1 VIQDFSSLDRFE
13 AERPR
18 LRALAY
24 RMLGSSAEADDA
36 VQEAWLRFDRTDRSE
51 VENLTAWLTTVVSRV
66 CLNLLRARQ
75 TRREESLES
84 FTPDWLGAA
93 DEDRIPQ
100 EEAELA
106 DSVGLAMLV
115 VLDRLSPAERIAFV
129 LHDMF
134 DVAFDDIAHMMER
147 NAAAVRQLASRA
159 RVKVRGAGAQAV
171 DPTRRRQAVEA
182 YLAATRTGDFEA
194 LLTLLDPEVE
204 LRADAAVTGTA
215 KPLTLQGAL
224 AVARSAV
231 AAPVSPPWPWS
242 MEARPWSWPRSASSR
257 WSSSSPSLGPRS
269 PPSTSPPTQTA
280 SRPSTSP
287 WTNGSARPCSTGV
300 FAPAADG
307 TGRARKVAG
316 STRRR

>member
-1 VIQDFSSLDRFE
+1 MIQDFSLLDRFE
-13 AERPR
+13 AERAR

-36 VQEAWLRFDRTDRSE
+36 VQEAWLRFDRTDLSE
-51 VENLTAWLTTVVSRV
+51 VENLAAWLTTVVSRV

-75 TRREESLES
+75 ARREESLES

-93 DEDRIPQ
+93 DEDQIPQ

-115 VLDRLSPAERIAFV
+115 VLNRLSPAERIAFV

-147 NAAAVRQLASRA
+147 RPAAVRQLASRA
-159 RVKVRGAGAQAV
+159 RVKVRGAGAQDRA
-171 DPTRRRQAVEA
+171 DLARRRQAVAA

-204 LRADAAVTGTA
+204 LRADAAVTGAA

-231 AAPVSPPWPWS
+231 AAVP
-242 MEARPWSWPRSASSR
+242 
-257 WSSSSPSLGPRS
+257 
-269 PPSTSPPTQTA
+269 
-280 SRPSTSP
+280 
-287 WTNGSARPCSTGV
+287 
-300 FAPAADG
+300 
-307 TGRARKVAG
+307 RARFTALALVDG
-316 STRRR
+316 SPALVMAPLGQLSLVIQFTFTGTAITVIDITADPDRLQMFDITLD

>member
-36 VQEAWLRFDRTDRSE
+36 VQEAWLRFDRTDLSE
-51 VENLTAWLTTVVSRV
+51 VENLAAWLTTVVSRV

-75 TRREESLES
+75 ARREESLES

-115 VLDRLSPAERIAFV
+115 VLNRLSPAERIAFV

-134 DVAFDDIAHMMER
+134 DVPFGDMARMMDR
-147 NAAAVRQLASRA
+147 RPAAVRQLASRA
-159 RVKVRGAGAQAV
+159 RVKVRGTGAQAA
-171 DPTRRRQAVEA
+171 DPGRRRQAVEA
-182 YLAATRTGDFEA
+182 YLVATRTGDFEA
-194 LLTLLDPEVE
+194 LLTLLDPEVV
-204 LRADAAVTGTA
+204 LRADAAVTGAA

-231 AAPVSPPWPWS
+231 AAVP
-242 MEARPWSWPRSASSR
+242 
-257 WSSSSPSLGPRS
+257 
-269 PPSTSPPTQTA
+269 
-280 SRPSTSP
+280 
-287 WTNGSARPCSTGV
+287 
-300 FAPAADG
+300 
-307 TGRARKVAG
+307 RARFTALALVDG
-316 STRRR
+316 SPALVMAPLGQLSLVIQFTFTGITITAIDITADPDRLQTFDITLD

>member
-1 VIQDFSSLDRFE
+1 MIQDFSSLDRFE
-13 AERPR
+13 VERPR

-24 RMLGSSAEADDA
+24 RLLGSSAEADDA
-36 VQEAWLRFDRTDRSE
+36 VQEAWLRFDRTDLSE
-51 VENLTAWLTTVVSRV
+51 VENLAAWLTTVVSRV

-159 RVKVRGAGAQAV
+159 RVKVRGARARAA
-171 DPTRRRQAVEA
+171 DPARRRQAVEA

-204 LRADAAVTGTA
+204 LRADAAVTGAA

-224 AVARSAV
+224 AVARSAL
-231 AAPVSPPWPWS
+231 AAFP
-242 MEARPWSWPRSASSR
+242 
-257 WSSSSPSLGPRS
+257 
-269 PPSTSPPTQTA
+269 
-280 SRPSTSP
+280 
-287 WTNGSARPCSTGV
+287 
-300 FAPAADG
+300 
-307 TGRARKVAG
+307 RARFTALALVDG
-316 STRRR
+316 SPALVMAPLGQLTLVIQFTFTGTVITAIDITVDSDRLQAFDITLD

>member
-1 VIQDFSSLDRFE
+1 MIQDFSLLDRFE

-36 VQEAWLRFDRTDRSE
+36 VQEAWLRFDRTDLSE
-51 VENLTAWLTTVVSRV
+51 VENLAAWLTTVVSRV

-75 TRREESLES
+75 ARREESLES

-93 DEDRIPQ
+93 DEDRIPE

-115 VLDRLSPAERIAFV
+115 VLNRLSPAERIAFV

-134 DVAFDDIAHMMER
+134 DVSFDDIAHMLER
-147 NAAAVRQLASRA
+147 SPAAVRQLASRA
-159 RVKVRGAGAQAV
+159 RVKVRGTGAQAA
-171 DPTRRRQAVEA
+171 DPGRRRQAVQA

-194 LLTLLDPEVE
+194 LLTLLDPEVV
-204 LRADAAVTGTA
+204 LRADAAVTGA
-215 KPLTLQGAL
+215 VKPLTLRGAL

-231 AAPVSPPWPWS
+231 AAV
-242 MEARPWSWPRSASSR
+242 A
-257 WSSSSPSLGPRS
+257 
-269 PPSTSPPTQTA
+269 
-280 SRPSTSP
+280 
-287 WTNGSARPCSTGV
+287 
-300 FAPAADG
+300 
-307 TGRARKVAG
+307 RARFTALALVDG
-316 STRRR
+316 SPALVMAPLGQLSLVIQFTFTGTAITAIDITADPDRLQIFDITLD

>member
-1 VIQDFSSLDRFE
+1 MIQDFSLLDRFE

-24 RMLGSSAEADDA
+24 RMLGSIAEADDA
-36 VQEAWLRFDRTDRSE
+36 VQEAWLRFDRTDLSE
-51 VENLTAWLTTVVSRV
+51 VENLAAWLTTVVSRV

-75 TRREESLES
+75 ARREESLES

-115 VLDRLSPAERIAFV
+115 VLNRLSPAERIAFV

-134 DVAFDDIAHMMER
+134 DVPFDDIAHMMER
-147 NAAAVRQLASRA
+147 RPAAVRQLASRA
-159 RVKVRGAGAQAV
+159 RVNVRGTGAQAA
-171 DPTRRRQAVEA
+171 DPGRRRQAVEA

-194 LLTLLDPEVE
+194 LLTLLDPEVV
-204 LRADAAVTGTA
+204 LRADAAVTGA
-215 KPLTLQGAL
+215 ARPLTLQGAP

-231 AAPVSPPWPWS
+231 AAVP
-242 MEARPWSWPRSASSR
+242 
-257 WSSSSPSLGPRS
+257 
-269 PPSTSPPTQTA
+269 
-280 SRPSTSP
+280 
-287 WTNGSARPCSTGV
+287 
-300 FAPAADG
+300 
-307 TGRARKVAG
+307 RARFTALALVDG
-316 STRRR
+316 SPALVMAPLGQLSLFIHFTFTGTAITAIDITADPDRLQIFDITLD

>member
-1 VIQDFSSLDRFE
+1 MIQGSSSLDRFE

-24 RMLGSSAEADDA
+24 RLLGSSAEADDA
-36 VQEAWLRFDRTDRSE
+36 VQETWLRFDRADLSE
-51 VENLTAWLTTVVSRV
+51 VENLAAWLTTVVSRV
-66 CLNLLRARQ
+66 CLNLHRTRQ
-75 TRREESLES
+75 ARREESLES
-84 FTPDWLGAA
+84 FTSDWLGAA

-147 NAAAVRQLASRA
+147 SPAAARQLASRA
-159 RVKVRGAGAQAV
+159 RAKVRGTGARTA
-171 DPTRRRQAVEA
+171 DPARRRQAVEA

-204 LRADAAVTGTA
+204 LRADAAVTGAA

-231 AAPVSPPWPWS
+231 AAG
-242 MEARPWSWPRSASSR
+242 
-257 WSSSSPSLGPRS
+257 L
-269 PPSTSPPTQTA
+269 
-280 SRPSTSP
+280 
-287 WTNGSARPCSTGV
+287 
-300 FAPAADG
+300 
-307 TGRARKVAG
+307 RARFTALALIDG
-316 STRRR
+316 SPALIMAPLGQLSLVIQFTFTGTAITVIDITADPDRLQALDITLD

>member
-1 VIQDFSSLDRFE
+1 MIQDLSLLDRFE

-24 RMLGSSAEADDA
+24 RLLGSSAEADDA
-36 VQEAWLRFDRTDRSE
+36 VQEAWLRFDRADLSD
-51 VENLTAWLTTVVSRV
+51 VENLAAWLTTVVSRV
-66 CLNLLRARQ
+66 CLNLLRARKA
-75 TRREESLES
+75 RREESLES

-100 EEAELA
+100 QEAELA

-147 NAAAVRQLASRA
+147 RPAAVRQLASRA
-159 RVKVRGAGAQAV
+159 RSKVRGARPQAG
-171 DPTRRRQAVEA
+171 DPARRRQAVEA

-204 LRADAAVTGTA
+204 LRADAAVTRAA
-215 KPLTLQGAL
+215 KPLTLRGAL
-224 AVARSAV
+224 VVARSAL
-231 AAPVSPPWPWS
+231 AAVP
-242 MEARPWSWPRSASSR
+242 
-257 WSSSSPSLGPRS
+257 
-269 PPSTSPPTQTA
+269 
-280 SRPSTSP
+280 
-287 WTNGSARPCSTGV
+287 
-300 FAPAADG
+300 
-307 TGRARKVAG
+307 RARFTALALVDGSPALVMAPLGRLSLVIQFTFAG
-316 STRRR
+316 TAITVIDVTAEADRLQTFDITLA

>member
-1 VIQDFSSLDRFE
+1 MAIQGFSLLDRFE

-36 VQEAWLRFDRTDRSE
+36 VQEAWLRFDRSDLSE
-51 VENLTAWLTTVVSRV
+51 VDNLAAWLTTVVSRV

-75 TRREESLES
+75 ARGEQSLDS
-84 FTPDWLGAA
+84 YTADWLKAA

-115 VLDRLSPAERIAFV
+115 VLDQLTPAERIAFV

-134 DVAFDDIAHMMER
+134 EVAFDDIARMMQR
-147 NAAAVRQLASRA
+147 SSAAVRQLASRA
-159 RVKVRGAGAQAV
+159 RTKVRGTGVQAV
-171 DPTRRRQAVEA
+171 DPARRRQAVEA
-182 YLAATRTGDFEA
+182 YLAATRIGDFTA

-204 LRADAAVTGTA
+204 LHADAAASGA
-215 KPLTLQGAL
+215 GKPLTLHGAL

-231 AAPVSPPWPWS
+231 AA
-242 MEARPWSWPRSASSR
+242 APRS
-257 WSSSSPSLGPRS
+257 RS
-269 PPSTSPPTQTA
+269 TA
-280 SRPSTSP
+280 LALV
-287 WTNGSARPCSTGV
+287 NGSPALV
-300 FAPAADG
+300 MAPLGQLLLVIQFTFSGPAITAIHI
-307 TGRARKVAG
+307 TAG
-316 STRRR
+316 PDRLQTFDITLA

>member
-1 VIQDFSSLDRFE
+1 VIQDFSALDRFE

-24 RMLGSSAEADDA
+24 RMLGSSTEADDA
-36 VQEAWLRFDRTDRSE
+36 VQEAWLRFDRTDLSE
-51 VENLTAWLTTVVSRV
+51 VENLPAWLTTVVSRV

-75 TRREESLES
+75 TRREEPLES

-134 DVAFDDIAHMMER
+134 DVAFNDIAHMMER

-159 RVKVRGAGAQAV
+159 RVKVRGTGAQAA
-171 DPTRRRQAVEA
+171 DPARRRQAVEA

-204 LRADAAVTGTA
+204 LRADAAATGAA

-224 AVARSAV
+224 AVARSAI
-231 AAPVSPPWPWS
+231 AAVP
-242 MEARPWSWPRSASSR
+242 
-257 WSSSSPSLGPRS
+257 
-269 PPSTSPPTQTA
+269 
-280 SRPSTSP
+280 
-287 WTNGSARPCSTGV
+287 
-300 FAPAADG
+300 
-307 TGRARKVAG
+307 RARFTALALVDG
-316 STRRR
+316 SPALVMAPLGQLSLVIQFTFTGTAITAIDITADSDRLRTFDITLD

>member
-1 VIQDFSSLDRFE
+1 MVIQDFSSLDRFE
-13 AERPR
+13 VERPR

-36 VQEAWLRFDRTDRSE
+36 VQEAWLRFDRTDLSQ
-51 VENLTAWLTTVVSRV
+51 VENLAAWLTTLVSRV

-75 TRREESLES
+75 ARREESLEG

-129 LHDMF
+129 LHDVF

-147 NAAAVRQLASRA
+147 SPAAVRQLASRA
-159 RVKVRGAGAQAV
+159 RAKVRGTGAQAA
-171 DPTRRRQAVEA
+171 DPARRRQAVEA

-194 LLTLLDPEVE
+194 LLILLDPEVE
-204 LRADAAVTGTA
+204 LRAGAAVTSA
-215 KPLTLQGAL
+215 ARPLTLQGAL

-231 AAPVSPPWPWS
+231 AAV
-242 MEARPWSWPRSASSR
+242 RRSRFTALALVDGN
-257 WSSSSPSLGPRS
+257 PALIMAPLGQLSLVIQFTFTGTAITAIDITADPHS
-269 PPSTSPPTQTA
+269 LQTFDITLA
-280 SRPSTSP
+280 
-287 WTNGSARPCSTGV
+287 
-300 FAPAADG
+300 
-307 TGRARKVAG
+307 
-316 STRRR
+316 

>member
-1 VIQDFSSLDRFE
+1 MVFQDFSPLDTFE

-24 RMLGSSAEADDA
+24 RMLGSAAEADDA
-36 VQEAWLRFDRTDRSE
+36 LQETWLRFDRTDVSE
-51 VENLTAWLTTVVSRV
+51 VENLAAWLTTVVSRV

-84 FTPDWLGAA
+84 FTTDWLGAA
-93 DEDRIPQ
+93 DDDRIPQ

-147 NAAAVRQLASRA
+147 SSAAVRQLASRA
-159 RVKVRGAGAQAV
+159 RAKVRGAAAQPA
-171 DPTRRRQAVEA
+171 DAAHRRHAVEA

-194 LLTLLDPEVE
+194 LLTLLDPGIE
-204 LRADAAVTGTA
+204 LRADASVTGA
-215 KPLTLQGAL
+215 GRPLTLQGAL
-224 AVARSAV
+224 AVARSALS
-231 AAPVSPPWPWS
+231 AAPRAHFTVLALVDGSPALVMAPLG
-242 MEARPWSWPRSASSR
+242 R
-257 WSSSSPSLGPRS
+257 PSLVIRF
-269 PPSTSPPTQTA
+269 T
-280 SRPSTSP
+280 
-287 WTNGSARPCSTGV
+287 
-300 FAPAADG
+300 FDG
-307 TGRARKVAG
+307 TAISALDLIADPAHLQ
-316 STRRR
+316 TLEITLP

>member
-1 VIQDFSSLDRFE
+1 MIQDFSLLDRFE

-36 VQEAWLRFDRTDRSE
+36 VQEAWLRFDRTDLSE
-51 VENLTAWLTTVVSRV
+51 VENLAAWLTTVVSRV

-75 TRREESLES
+75 ARREESLES

-159 RVKVRGAGAQAV
+159 RVKVRGTGAQAV
-171 DPTRRRQAVEA
+171 DPARRRQAVEA

-204 LRADAAVTGTA
+204 LRADAAVTGA
-215 KPLTLQGAL
+215 ARPLTLQGAL
-224 AVARSAV
+224 AVARSAL
-231 AAPVSPPWPWS
+231 AAVP
-242 MEARPWSWPRSASSR
+242 
-257 WSSSSPSLGPRS
+257 
-269 PPSTSPPTQTA
+269 
-280 SRPSTSP
+280 
-287 WTNGSARPCSTGV
+287 
-300 FAPAADG
+300 
-307 TGRARKVAG
+307 RARFTALALVDG
-316 STRRR
+316 SPALVMAPLGQLSLVIQFTFTGTAITAIDITADPERLQIFDITLD

>member
-36 VQEAWLRFDRTDRSE
+36 VQETWLRFDRTDLSE
-51 VENLTAWLTTVVSRV
+51 VENLPAWLTTVVSRV

-84 FTPDWLGAA
+84 FTSDWLGAA

-106 DSVGLAMLV
+106 DSVGLAMLI

-147 NAAAVRQLASRA
+147 NAAAVRKLASRA
-159 RVKVRGAGAQAV
+159 RVKVRGTGAQAA
-171 DPTRRRQAVEA
+171 DPARRRQAVEA

-204 LRADAAVTGTA
+204 LRADAAVTGAT

-224 AVARSAV
+224 AVARSAL
-231 AAPVSPPWPWS
+231 AAVP
-242 MEARPWSWPRSASSR
+242 
-257 WSSSSPSLGPRS
+257 
-269 PPSTSPPTQTA
+269 
-280 SRPSTSP
+280 
-287 WTNGSARPCSTGV
+287 
-300 FAPAADG
+300 
-307 TGRARKVAG
+307 RARFTALALVDG
-316 STRRR
+316 SPALVMAPLGQLSLVIQFTFTGTAISAIDITADSDRLQTFDITLD

>member
-1 VIQDFSSLDRFE
+1 VIQDFSLLDRFE

-36 VQEAWLRFDRTDRSE
+36 VQEAWLRFDRTDLSE
-51 VENLTAWLTTVVSRV
+51 VENLAAWLTTVVSRV

-75 TRREESLES
+75 ARREESLES

-115 VLDRLSPAERIAFV
+115 VLNRLSPAERIAFV

-134 DVAFDDIAHMMER
+134 DVPFGDMAHMIDR
-147 NAAAVRQLASRA
+147 RPAAVRQLASRA
-159 RVKVRGAGAQAV
+159 RVKVRGTGAQAA
-171 DPTRRRQAVEA
+171 DPGRRRQAVEA

-194 LLTLLDPEVE
+194 LLTLLDPEVV
-204 LRADAAVTGTA
+204 LRADAAVTGAA

-231 AAPVSPPWPWS
+231 AAVP
-242 MEARPWSWPRSASSR
+242 
-257 WSSSSPSLGPRS
+257 
-269 PPSTSPPTQTA
+269 
-280 SRPSTSP
+280 
-287 WTNGSARPCSTGV
+287 
-300 FAPAADG
+300 
-307 TGRARKVAG
+307 RARFTALALVDG
-316 STRRR
+316 SPALVMAPLGQLSLVIQFTFTGTAITAIDITADPDRLQIFDITLD

>member
-1 VIQDFSSLDRFE
+1 MIQDFSSIDTFE

-36 VQEAWLRFDRTDRSE
+36 VQEAWLRFDRTGPSQ
-51 VENLTAWLTTVVSRV
+51 VENPAAWLTTVVGRV

-75 TRREESLES
+75 SRRENSLDS
-84 FTPDWLGAA
+84 FTSDWLGAA

-134 DVAFDDIAHMMER
+134 EVAFGDIAHMMER
-147 NAAAVRQLASRA
+147 SPAAVRQLASRA
-159 RVKVRGAGAQAV
+159 RTKVRGAGVKSA
-171 DPTRRRQAVEA
+171 DPARRRHAVEA

-204 LRADAAVTGTA
+204 LRADAAVTGA
-215 KPLTLQGAL
+215 AGPLTLQGAL
-224 AVARSAV
+224 TVARAALT
-231 AAPVSPPWPWS
+231 AAP
-242 MEARPWSWPRSASSR
+242 
-257 WSSSSPSLGPRS
+257 
-269 PPSTSPPTQTA
+269 
-280 SRPSTSP
+280 
-287 WTNGSARPCSTGV
+287 
-300 FAPAADG
+300 
-307 TGRARKVAG
+307 RAR
-316 STRRR
+316 STVLASVDGRPALVMAPLGRLSLVIRFSFTGTAITGIDITADPGRLRTFDITLA

>member
-1 VIQDFSSLDRFE
+1 LLDRFE

-36 VQEAWLRFDRTDRSE
+36 VQEAWLRFDRTDLSE
-51 VENLTAWLTTVVSRV
+51 VENLAAWLTTVVSRV

-75 TRREESLES
+75 ARREESLES

-115 VLDRLSPAERIAFV
+115 VLNRLSPAERIAFV

-134 DVAFDDIAHMMER
+134 DVAFDDIAHMLER
-147 NAAAVRQLASRA
+147 RPAAVRQLASRA
-159 RVKVRGAGAQAV
+159 RVKVRDTGAQAA
-171 DPTRRRQAVEA
+171 DPGRRRQAVEA

-194 LLTLLDPEVE
+194 LLTLLDPEVV
-204 LRADAAVTGTA
+204 LRADAAVTGA
-215 KPLTLQGAL
+215 ARPLTLQGAL
-224 AVARSAV
+224 AVARSA
-231 AAPVSPPWPWS
+231 AAAVP
-242 MEARPWSWPRSASSR
+242 
-257 WSSSSPSLGPRS
+257 
-269 PPSTSPPTQTA
+269 
-280 SRPSTSP
+280 
-287 WTNGSARPCSTGV
+287 
-300 FAPAADG
+300 
-307 TGRARKVAG
+307 RARFTALALVDG
-316 STRRR
+316 SPALVMAPLGQLSLVIQFTFTGTAITAIDITADPDRLQTFDIILD